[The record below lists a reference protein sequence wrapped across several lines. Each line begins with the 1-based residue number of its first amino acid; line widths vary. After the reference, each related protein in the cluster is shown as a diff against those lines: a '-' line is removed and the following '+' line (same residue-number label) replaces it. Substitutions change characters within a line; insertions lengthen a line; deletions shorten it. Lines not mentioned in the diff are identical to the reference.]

1 MLYYI
6 LRLWVSW
13 YARYF
18 YAKTYFTGMDKIPAD
33 KPVILACNH
42 PTAFTEPAYIGGSTL
57 KARNFM
63 LRGDMFNDN
72 KLTAAFLRSIK
83 CIPIYRAQ
91 DGMANLKKNEA
102 TLNYCYQLLDKGE
115 NIFILSEGESKLE
128 KRLRPIQKGTA
139 RLAFGAY
146 EKYGTKDIVIV
157 PIGINYMD
165 ANRFRSKV
173 YADFGPPIPIADY
186 FEDHEKNPR
195 RAVKK
200 LTDRLKKELKK
211 RVIHIDKE
219 EDDILANK
227 LLILMENN
235 QMDRPF
241 PLISTKPSRLFEF
254 ISLIDRFNH
263 LDNAQKK
270 ELSGKTAAY
279 FSKLEDLGL
288 EDMGV
293 AQTRYY
299 SLPTFL
305 ALLIGLVP
313 FVIGAITNYIP
324 TQIPKTYADKNIKQP
339 KFYAS
344 VQIGMGAVLYNIYF
358 WTLMIVSLI
367 WGNIWT
373 TLFVCTLPFQGIFT
387 ALWWEYA
394 NKWNEAR
401 KVCQLDKNIIEEVRN
416 MRAGL
421 AYEAMQFLKKEVV
434 EENKAIG

>member
-18 YAKTYFTGMDKIPAD
+18 YAKTYFTGMDKIPKD

-57 KARNFM
+57 QARNFM
-63 LRGDMFNDN
+63 LRGDMFSGG
-72 KLTAAFLRSIK
+72 KMTAAFLKSIK

-102 TLNYCYQLLDKGE
+102 TLNYCYELLSKGE
-115 NIFILSEGESKLE
+115 NILILSEGESKLE

-146 EKYGTKDIVIV
+146 EKYNAKDIVIV

-173 YADFGPPIPIADY
+173 YADFGPPIPISEY

-195 RAVKK
+195 RAVKL
-200 LTDRLKKELKK
+200 LTDRLKKELRK
-211 RVIHIDKE
+211 RVIHVANE
-219 EDDILANK
+219 ADDVLADK
-227 LLILMENN
+227 LLLIMENN
-235 QMDRPF
+235 QMDQPF
-241 PLISTKPSRLFEF
+241 PLISTKPSRLFDF
-254 ISLIDRFNH
+254 IDLIERFNV
-263 LDNAQKK
+263 LDSTQK
-270 ELSGKTAAY
+270 ETLSIKMNQY
-279 FSKLEDLGL
+279 FAKLKDLGL
-288 EDMGV
+288 RDIGV

-299 SLPTFL
+299 SWATFL
-305 ALLIGLVP
+305 ALTIGFIP
-313 FVIGAITNYIP
+313 FVIGKITNYIP
-324 TQIPKTYADKNIKQP
+324 TQIPKIYADRNIKQP

-344 VQIGMGAVLYNIYF
+344 IQIGMGAVLYNIYF
-358 WTLMIVSLI
+358 WTLLVIAAT
-367 WGNIWT
+367 WGNIWHL
-373 TLFVCTLPFQGIFT
+373 LFVCTLPLFGVFS

-394 NKWNEAR
+394 TKWNDAR
-401 KVCQLDKNIIEEVRN
+401 KVKNTDSQQIMELRRMRKGLQL
-416 MRAGL
+416 
-421 AYEAMQFLKKEVV
+421 EALKLLKKEVV
-434 EENKAIG
+434 V

>member
-18 YAKTYFTGMDKIPAD
+18 YAKTYFTGMDKIPKD
-33 KPVILACNH
+33 KAVILACNH

-57 KARNFM
+57 QARNFM
-63 LRGDMFNDN
+63 LRGDMFNDS

-102 TLNYCYQLLDKGE
+102 TLNYCYELLNKGE

-146 EKYGTKDIVIV
+146 EKFGTKDIVIV

-165 ANRFRSKV
+165 ASRYRSKI
-173 YADFGPPIPIADY
+173 YADFGPPIPLSDY
-186 FEDHEKNPR
+186 FEAHEKNPR
-195 RAVKK
+195 RAVKL
-200 LTDRLKKELKK
+200 LTDKIKVELRK
-211 RVIHIDKE
+211 RVIHVANPA
-219 EDDILANK
+219 DDELADK
-227 LLILMENN
+227 LLSIVENN
-235 QMDRPF
+235 QMDAPL
-241 PLISTKPSRLFEF
+241 PLISTKSSRQFEF
-254 ISLIDRFNH
+254 IDLVNRLNDLEDAEKKSLSN
-263 LDNAQKK
+263 KV
-270 ELSGKTAAY
+270 EAY
-279 FSKLEDLGL
+279 FAKLTQLGVK
-288 EDMGV
+288 DMGV
-293 AQTRYY
+293 AQTKYY
-299 SLPTFL
+299 SLATFL

-313 FVIGAITNYIP
+313 YIVGLVTNFIP
-324 TQIPKTYADKNIKQP
+324 TSLPKMYADKKIKQP

-344 VQIGMGAVLYNIYF
+344 VQVGMGAVLYNIYF
-358 WTLMIVSLI
+358 WVLFAIAAI
-367 WGNIWT
+367 WGNIWWV
-373 TLFVCTLPFQGIFT
+373 LFVCAFPVFGIFR

-401 KVCQLDKNIIEEVRN
+401 KVTSLDQQTMEEIRR

-421 AYEAMQFLKKEVV
+421 VMR
-434 EENKAIG
+434 

>member
-18 YAKTYFTGMDKIPAD
+18 YAKTYFTGMDKIPSD
-33 KPVILACNH
+33 KAVILACNH

-63 LRGDMFNDN
+63 LRGDMFNDS

-102 TLNYCYQLLDKGE
+102 TLNYCYELLDKGE

-128 KRLRPIQKGTA
+128 KRLRTIQKGTA

-146 EKYGTKDIVIV
+146 EKYGTKDIVVV

-165 ANRFRSKV
+165 ASRFRSKI
-173 YADFGPPIPIADY
+173 YADFGPPIPLSEY
-186 FEDHEKNPR
+186 FEAHAKNPR
-195 RAVKK
+195 RAVKL
-200 LTDRLKKELKK
+200 LTDKIKVELRK
-211 RVIHIDKE
+211 RVIHVE
-219 EDDILANK
+219 NPEDDVLADK

-241 PLISTKPSRLFEF
+241 PLISTKPSRQFEF
-254 ISLIDRFNH
+254 IALIDRFNA
-263 LDNAQKK
+263 LDATQKQ
-270 ELSGKTAAY
+270 ELSDKTDEY
-279 FSKLEDLGL
+279 FTKLTTLGI

-293 AQTRYY
+293 AQTRYF
-299 SLPTFL
+299 SWPTFL
-305 ALLIGLVP
+305 ALLIGFVP
-313 FVIGAITNYIP
+313 FIVGAITNYIP

-344 VQIGMGAVLYNIYF
+344 VQVGMGAVLYNIYF
-358 WTLMIVSLI
+358 WTLFIIAAI
-367 WGNIWT
+367 WGNIWHI
-373 TLFVCTLPFQGIFT
+373 LFVCTFPAFGIFT

-394 NKWNEAR
+394 NKWNNAR
-401 KVCQLDKNIIEEVRN
+401 KVRSLDKTTIEKVRS

-421 AYEAMQFLKKEVV
+421 SYQAMKLLKKGEIEV
-434 EENKAIG
+434 

>member
-18 YAKTYFTGMDKIPAD
+18 YAKTYFTGMDKIPVD

-57 KARNFM
+57 QARNFM
-63 LRGDMFNDN
+63 LRGDMFNDS

-102 TLNYCYQLLDKGE
+102 TLNYCYELLDKGE

-165 ANRFRSKV
+165 ASTFGSKI
-173 YADFGPPIPIADY
+173 YADFGPPIPISDY
-186 FEDHEKNPR
+186 FEAHAKNPR
-195 RAVKK
+195 RAVKL
-200 LTDRLKKELKK
+200 LTDKIKVELRK
-211 RVIHIDKE
+211 RVIHVENPK
-219 EDDILANK
+219 DDVLADQLLMIL
-227 LLILMENN
+227 ENN
-235 QMDRPF
+235 QMDQPF
-241 PLISTKPSRLFEF
+241 PLISTKPSRQFEF
-254 ISLIDRFNH
+254 IAFIDCFNA
-263 LDNAQKK
+263 LDDTQKE
-270 ELSGKTAAY
+270 ELSAKTAEY
-279 FSKLEDLGL
+279 FAKLKNLGL
-288 EDMGV
+288 KDIGI

-299 SLPTFL
+299 SWSTFL
-305 ALLIGLVP
+305 ALLIGVVP
-313 FVIGAITNYIP
+313 FVVGKITNYIP
-324 TQIPKTYADKNIKQP
+324 TEIPKYYADKNIKQP

-344 VQIGMGAVLYNIYF
+344 VQVGMGAVLYNIYF
-358 WTLMIVSLI
+358 WTLLIIAAI
-367 WGNIWT
+367 WGNFWHI
-373 TLFVCTLPFQGIFT
+373 LFVLTLPFFGIFT
-387 ALWWEYA
+387 ALWWNYA

-401 KVCQLDKNIIEEVRN
+401 KVNKLDKTTIAELNQ
-416 MRAGL
+416 MREGL
-421 AYEAMQFLKKEVV
+421 SYKAMKLLKKGEIEV
-434 EENKAIG
+434 

>member
-18 YAKTYFTGMDKIPAD
+18 YAKTYFTGMDKIPKD

-57 KARNFM
+57 QARNFM
-63 LRGDMFNDN
+63 LRGDMFSGG
-72 KLTAAFLRSIK
+72 KMTAAFLKSIK

-102 TLNYCYQLLDKGE
+102 TLNYCYELLSKGE

-146 EKYGTKDIVIV
+146 EKYNAKDIVIV

-173 YADFGPPIPIADY
+173 YADFGPPIPISEY

-195 RAVKK
+195 RAVKL
-200 LTDRLKKELKK
+200 LTDRLKKELRK
-211 RVIHIDKE
+211 RVIHVANE
-219 EDDILANK
+219 ADDVLADK
-227 LLILMENN
+227 LLLIMENN
-235 QMDRPF
+235 QMDQPF
-241 PLISTKPSRLFEF
+241 PLISTKPSRLFDF
-254 ISLIDRFNH
+254 IDLIERFNV
-263 LDNAQKK
+263 LDSTQK
-270 ELSGKTAAY
+270 ETLSIKMNQY
-279 FSKLEDLGL
+279 FAKLKDLGL
-288 EDMGV
+288 RDIGV

-299 SLPTFL
+299 SWATFL
-305 ALLIGLVP
+305 ALTIGFIP
-313 FVIGAITNYIP
+313 FVIGKITNYIP
-324 TQIPKTYADKNIKQP
+324 TQIPKIYADRNIKQP

-344 VQIGMGAVLYNIYF
+344 IQIGMGAVLYNIYF
-358 WTLMIVSLI
+358 WTLLVIAAT
-367 WGNIWT
+367 WGNIWHL
-373 TLFVCTLPFQGIFT
+373 LFVCTLPLFGVFS

-394 NKWNEAR
+394 TKWNDAR
-401 KVCQLDKNIIEEVRN
+401 KVKNTDSQQIMELRRMRKGLQL
-416 MRAGL
+416 
-421 AYEAMQFLKKEVV
+421 EALKLLKKEVV
-434 EENKAIG
+434 V